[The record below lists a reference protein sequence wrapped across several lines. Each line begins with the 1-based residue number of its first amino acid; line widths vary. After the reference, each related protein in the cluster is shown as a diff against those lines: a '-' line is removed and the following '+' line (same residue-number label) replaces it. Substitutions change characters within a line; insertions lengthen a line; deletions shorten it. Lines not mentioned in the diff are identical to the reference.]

1 VLPIRHNGEEPSP
14 PKSEEQSAMSEA
26 TETTHKEAK
35 GHSVIAQAAGVGM
48 AMLGSSTAGDAF
60 AGSSVPHADHGHS
73 AARWAGSIISM
84 VGFLVG
90 GVLFPF
96 AMVPAVI
103 VGGALQVA
111 ALVTAVAL
119 NAAGF
124 GRPDVWGEL
133 RAKAAAE
140 RTTV

>member
-1 VLPIRHNGEEPSP
+1 
-14 PKSEEQSAMSEA
+14 MSEA
-26 TETTHKEAK
+26 TEIQQEKAPSALVK
-35 GHSVIAQAAGVGM
+35 AAGMGM
-48 AMLGSSTAGDAF
+48 AILGSSTAGNSF
-60 AGSSVPHADHGHS
+60 AGNTVDHADHGNS
-73 AARWAGSIISM
+73 VARWVAVSLSF

-103 VGGALQVA
+103 VGGVFQLA
-111 ALVTAVAL
+111 ALVAVVAL

-133 RAKAAAE
+133 KAKAAAE
-140 RTTV
+140 RGIA

>member
-1 VLPIRHNGEEPSP
+1 
-14 PKSEEQSAMSEA
+14 MTEA
-26 TETTHKEAK
+26 TETTEPTRAK
-35 GHSVIAQAAGVGM
+35 APSALVKAASLGM
-48 AMLGSSTAGDAF
+48 AALGSSAAGNSF
-60 AGSSVPHADHGHS
+60 AGNTVDHADHGHS
-73 AARWAGSIISM
+73 AARWTGVILSF

-103 VGGALQVA
+103 VGGVFQLA
-111 ALVTAVAL
+111 AVIAVPAL

-133 RAKAAAE
+133 KAKAAAE
-140 RTTV
+140 RGAA